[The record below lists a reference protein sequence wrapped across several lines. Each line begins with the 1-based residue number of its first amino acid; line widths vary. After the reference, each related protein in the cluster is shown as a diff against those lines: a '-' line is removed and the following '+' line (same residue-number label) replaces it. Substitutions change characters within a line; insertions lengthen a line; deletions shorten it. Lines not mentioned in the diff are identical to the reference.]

1 MERRKDNEKNVSALK
16 NQKSPQV
23 RIQSKNGHPGRPS
36 GPCLAQGEGTQET
49 DLLICRRDSRFFLLH
64 RSGKHRTRVP
74 GKRLPVKQTLKKG
87 DGLKLKSEFDYVK
100 ANGKKYFSPYFIV
113 LIASGSLPEEGRR
126 KEEGAK
132 PRFGVI
138 CSRKFDRRAVLRN
151 RARRLVRESFRLLK
165 GRIRPC
171 AMVVIPRREISRV
184 GTGEVMSDLEKILHR
199 SRLLD
204 TSPKSVSTSL

>member
-36 GPCLAQGEGTQET
+36 GPCLAQGE
-49 DLLICRRDSRFFLLH
+49 
-64 RSGKHRTRVP
+64 V
-74 GKRLPVKQTLKKG
+74 
-87 DGLKLKSEFDYVK
+87 KSEFDYVK

-165 GRIRPC
+165 GRI
-171 AMVVIPRREISRV
+171 S
-184 GTGEVMSDLEKILHR
+184 IL
-199 SRLLD
+199 
-204 TSPKSVSTSL
+204 T